1 MKNWQIVFKSENAHR
16 AEIVRAILDENEMS
30 PVLINKKDSNY
41 HFGLFEIYVSPD
53 NVIRAMQILDN
64 EIKFE

>member
-1 MKNWQIVFKSENAHR
+1 MKNWQVVFKSDNSHR
-16 AEIVRAILDENEMS
+16 AEIVRAILDEKELN

-41 HFGLFEIYVSPD
+41 HFGLFEICVAPD
-53 NVIRAMQILDN
+53 NVIRALKIIDN